1 MRHQEQSLPFYTHAR
16 EVMVDYLGEL
26 GAGRASP
33 DGAKSFMDK
42 AELPGLWGGSSCVV
56 LVANRRD
63 YDALAQMLRPAP
75 AIIACEGKKL
85 ALYNRPAQGAAAQYD
100 CR

>member
-1 MRHQEQSLPFYTHAR
+1 
-16 EVMVDYLGEL
+16 MVDYLGEL

-42 AELPGLWGGSSCVV
+42 AELAGLWRGSSCVV
-56 LVANRRD
+56 VVADHRD
-63 YDALAQMLRPAP
+63 YDALAEILRPSP
-75 AIIACEGKKL
+75 AIIACEGKKV